1 MTIVM
6 KTIKN
11 LTSALLC
18 AIIVSACGSEDVSKE
33 SETRVPLAI
42 TIGNYDTRSIIE
54 GTTIPYQTSFGI
66 FGIPNSY
73 SFDGTIADDINNV
86 SVFYDGQCTLSKDVL
101 LNSTP
106 IYLKAYYPYNKDLTG
121 RYITI
126 SSSGQ
131 TDYLFGESV
140 LAGHPYY
147 VNNKSPKADIVFRH
161 VLSRLTLRIKHTEKY
176 GDDFKLTELSVY
188 PLYESTQFD
197 VYTGKLLESKWKD
210 KWTEFPVNMNV
221 SKDFHTVDY
230 LIIPFTITGTV
241 SIMLTKENKSYDICK
256 IPGKME
262 GGQQYTY
269 DIIYDDNGI
278 KVSEAIITPWES
290 TTQPGIDITDSNLT
304 TN

>member
-1 MTIVM
+1 M
-6 KTIKN
+6 KTIKY
-11 LTSALLC
+11 LSSALLC
-18 AIIVSACGSEDVSKE
+18 ATMVAACSSEDVTKE
-33 SETRVPLAI
+33 SEARVPLEI
-42 TIGNYDTRSIIE
+42 SIGNNDTRSIIE

-73 SFDGTIADDINNV
+73 YFDGTIAQDINNV

-126 SSSGQ
+126 NSSDQ

-140 LAGHPYY
+140 WADHPYY
-147 VNNKSPKADIVFRH
+147 VDNKSPKADIVFRH

-197 VYTGKLLESKWKD
+197 IYTGKLYESKWKD
-210 KWTEFPVNMNV
+210 KWTDFPVNTTV
-221 SKDFHTVDY
+221 SKDFKSIDF
-230 LIIPFTITGTV
+230 LIIPFTQSKTIN
-241 SIMLTKENKSYDICK
+241 IMLSQANFAYHIIK
-256 IPGKME
+256 IPNVTWEAGK
-262 GGQQYTY
+262 QYTY
-269 DIIYDDNGI
+269 EIIYDDNGI
-278 KVSEAIITPWES
+278 KVSEAVITPWES
-290 TTQPGIDITDSNLT
+290 TTQSGIDITDDNLV